1 MNTAVMLSNEM
12 ERRPTPISGE
22 AESDA
27 INPPL
32 VDQSPLGYLDAL
44 QEPMEN
50 IALQASPNHG
60 RFCARCY
67 GRLGEPSRRRPSRLP
82 ASICA
87 FCGLSTDEQPPVHR
101 VPDQVLEIYMAKRRR
116 EGLIVNLFAF
126 LGIFIALALSA
137 VVWLITPD
145 NLWKIAPFAVLVLG
159 AYYLA
164 RVVGYNVG
172 VPIGSASGRRLRNRR
187 WLAYDAGRD
196 LPPINSGT

>member
-1 MNTAVMLSNEM
+1 MLSNEM
-12 ERRPTPISGE
+12 ERTPTRTDGGTEP
-22 AESDA
+22 DA
-27 INPPL
+27 LNPSQE
-32 VDQSPLGYLDAL
+32 DQSSVNFLDVL
-44 QEPMEN
+44 QQPMED
-50 IALQASPNHG
+50 IALQVSPNHG

-87 FCGLSTDEQPPVHR
+87 SCGLSSDEQPPVHR
-101 VPDQVLEIYMAKRRR
+101 VPDQVLDIYMAKRRR

-126 LGIFIALALSA
+126 LGIFLALALSA

-145 NLWKIAPFAVLVLG
+145 NLWKITPFAVLVLA

-164 RVVGYNVG
+164 RLIGYNVG
-172 VPIGSASGRRLRNRR
+172 VPVGSGSGRKLRNRR

-196 LPPINSGT
+196 LPPVNSGT